1 MSGSVSGPVTGDLD
15 GLLATATAWR
25 DQDPDDETRD
35 ELDRLVTRATSSDDE
50 ALADALAGL
59 APYLDLVPESSPA
72 PGDPSSTD
80 EPATG
85 GAESPAA

>member
-1 MSGSVSGPVTGDLD
+1 MSVSVSGPVTGDLD

-50 ALADALAGL
+50 ALAELADRFAGRL
-59 APYLDLVPESSPA
+59 QDRKSVV
-72 PGDPSSTD
+72 
-80 EPATG
+80 
-85 GAESPAA
+85 